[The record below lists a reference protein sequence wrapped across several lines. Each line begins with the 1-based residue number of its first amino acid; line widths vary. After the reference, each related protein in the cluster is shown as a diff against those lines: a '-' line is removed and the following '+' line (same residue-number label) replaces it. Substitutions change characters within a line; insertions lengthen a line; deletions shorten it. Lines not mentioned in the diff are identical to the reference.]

1 MELNLKCTRAFRW
14 RNEWNK
20 RSFISEKRSSVDL
33 KEGIS
38 SSHAF
43 YQFCKP
49 SARTIKSICWKWSHR
64 LSIRSQI
71 AMLALESRACP
82 SSCHRVKKAL
92 TRKCPSFSFSK
103 AHSCKSPETI
113 CSKMLK
119 IQTCSHTKLSFQHK
133 HSTEVLIWAH
143 IRVNTRTWIPQKRH
157 SSSNSSSK
165 YNSPT
170 TTHSQL
176 HSTKWCITSSL
187 WHLQTLSSSRAHT
200 RTFLTRIQTTWMWWV
215 CSNKKLHSS
224 STNYSSNNSSSSWA
238 NKTSSS
244 STFPRSKPSNNSSS
258 TWSKPRPWRLKS
270 CSKSPRT
277 KPIWAKR
284 KSKTFSCKCSKFQDR
299 ITYEQ

>member
-1 MELNLKCTRAFRW
+1 MGLNLKCIRAFRW

-20 RSFISEKRSSVDL
+20 RSFILEKRSSVDL

-71 AMLALESRACP
+71 AVLRLGAKACLL
-82 SSCHRVKKAL
+82 SCHRVKRVL

-119 IQTCSHTKLSFQHK
+119 IQTCPRTKLSNQPK

-143 IRVNTRTWIPQKRH
+143 IRVNTRTWTPQKRH
-157 SSSNSSSK
+157 SSSSSK
-165 YNSPT
+165 YNSRT
-170 TTHSQL
+170 TTHSQP
-176 HSTKWCITSSL
+176 HSTKWCIISSL
-187 WHLQTLSSSRAHT
+187 WHLRTLSSSRAHT
-200 RTFLTRIQTTWMWWV
+200 KTFLTRIQTTWMWWV

-224 STNYSSNNSSSSWA
+224 STNSLSNNSSSWA
-238 NKTSSS
+238 NRTSSS
-244 STFPRSKPSNNSSS
+244 SSTSLRSKPSSNSSS
-258 TWSKPRPWRLKS
+258 TWSKLKLSRLKS

-277 KPIWAKR
+277 RPIWAKR
-284 KSKTFSCKCSKFQDR
+284 KSRIFSCKCSKFQGR
-299 ITYEQ
+299 ITYEL